1 MAQLQATIPVEYL
14 DEVTRDKV
22 TDFLDDLEAKGRS
35 RDYVRGWHQVIRT
48 FVGYCIEEGWRVSP
62 DLVRPHAIGNK
73 WFAIRKPKA
82 PDTPVENYTDE
93 QVSRIIEA
101 ADSPRNRAIVRVFVN
116 SGLRLSELASLHV
129 DDLDFERRLI
139 RVLGKGRR
147 YRMVPMSEGT
157 ARALSHYMNRVR
169 PQTDCDYVFLTLGG
183 QKGLKPSALSAIFQ
197 RINAKVPFRAHAHA
211 LRHTY
216 ATNYARDVGD
226 ANLLQQNLGHRTP
239 KVTQRYLHWA
249 AEDLGRGI
257 DKMRQF

>member
-1 MAQLQATIPVEYL
+1 
-14 DEVTRDKV
+14 
-22 TDFLDDLEAKGRS
+22 
-35 RDYVRGWHQVIRT
+35 
-48 FVGYCIEEGWRVSP
+48 
-62 DLVRPHAIGNK
+62 
-73 WFAIRKPKA
+73 
-82 PDTPVENYTDE
+82 
-93 QVSRIIEA
+93 
-101 ADSPRNRAIVRVFVN
+101 
-116 SGLRLSELASLHV
+116 
-129 DDLDFERRLI
+129 
-139 RVLGKGRR
+139 
-147 YRMVPMSEGT
+147 MVPMSEGT

-183 QKGLKPSALSAIFQ
+183 GKGLKPSALSAIFQ